1 MIQCLVE
8 CESCHARSETFDP
21 FLDISLDV
29 RTASTVEEAL
39 KALVRPEQLS
49 GTNAYQCEK

>member
-29 RTASTVEEAL
+29 RTAATVEEAL